1 MCPGELFPAALA
13 ARERAGAHLAQV
25 VAVVPDSGRR
35 FGAALGR
42 QSEHVAVERPGERI
56 SHRNLLG

>member
-1 MCPGELFPAALA
+1 MEGRLLA
-13 ARERAGAHLAQV
+13 FIAGDREHDRL
-25 VAVVPDSGRR
+25 
-35 FGAALGR
+35 GAALGR